1 MKGSK
6 HILNVI
12 SYVALVIVA
21 LLLIISTGLP
31 LVGIIISGPII
42 NLLSTIKEIFVLIV
56 IGVSAYNF
64 ASNNKKWVKV
74 LFWISIVVFIVA
86 TVLLWL

>member
-12 SYVALVIVA
+12 SYIALVIVA
-21 LLLIISTGLP
+21 LLLIITRGLP
-31 LVGIIISGPII
+31 IIGIIISGPII
-42 NLLSTIKEIFVLIV
+42 NLLSTIKEIFILIV